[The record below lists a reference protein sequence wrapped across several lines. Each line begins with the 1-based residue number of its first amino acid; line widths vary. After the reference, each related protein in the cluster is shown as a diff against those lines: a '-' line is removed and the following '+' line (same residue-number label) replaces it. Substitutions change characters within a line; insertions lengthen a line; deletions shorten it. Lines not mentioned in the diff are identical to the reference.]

1 MWGVWENSL
10 PDKFTE
16 YVWNDLDPYLLPPF
30 EKTEEKKVVVPAT
43 SIPVFYGKIEYG
55 DSSSCKGIFG
65 VDLREKECVEYE
77 VEPLRD
83 MSEKGR
89 KKAKKVPRLHIKPN
103 SISRDSGCRQWGDG
117 KLPFSIFGW
126 DLREAEYV

>member
-89 KKAKKVPRLHIKPN
+89 KKAKKSGIRNILTLLMIL
-103 SISRDSGCRQWGDG
+103 IWLRSRKFQM
-117 KLPFSIFGW
+117 K
-126 DLREAEYV
+126 